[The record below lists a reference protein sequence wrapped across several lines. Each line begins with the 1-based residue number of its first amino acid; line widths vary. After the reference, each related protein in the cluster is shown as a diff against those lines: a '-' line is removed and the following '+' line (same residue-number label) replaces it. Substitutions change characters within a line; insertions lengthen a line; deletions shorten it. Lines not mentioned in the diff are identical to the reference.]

1 MGGEGEEG
9 EVGEEEWKE
18 GSQWYRKG
26 QLSSLKGR
34 VHGSWSAF
42 FEVFIQVVIEGS
54 VGVCVIN
61 EYLLEGFN
69 VLVKK
74 VPVR

>member
-1 MGGEGEEG
+1 MV
-9 EVGEEEWKE
+9 VGV
-18 GSQWYRKG
+18 
-26 QLSSLKGR
+26 L
-34 VHGSWSAF
+34 F